1 MKKVFSN
8 SEIMHVFAQRTQRE
22 ARTTTNNVFFYG
34 NKIYSYGY
42 HYLLGEFL
50 DDNTILINDK
60 GYSVSTAKHISYLR
74 QAVSQYK
81 RFYTT
86 ETDEKYLITKLNSE
100 LEKLSKARKPEIYIS
115 SINHLFGKYCE
126 FQEFR
131 KLPINKELK
140 KIHTIANN
148 GVNLEAYKKLIQQK
162 EAKEKREKLKMFK
175 AVYADFKNYETDRI
189 YKNLTGF
196 DYLRIS
202 KDKQYIETSQEIKID
217 IIEAQKIARCI
228 KLGLDIV
235 GQKLK
240 YYTINKFD
248 KNGLVAGCHNI
259 PKTEIDYILNLI

>member
-1 MKKVFSN
+1 MKTVFSN
-8 SEIMHVFAQRTQRE
+8 SEIMHVFAQRTQSNG
-22 ARTTTNNVFFYG
+22 RTSNENVFFTG

-60 GYSVSTAKHISYLR
+60 GYSISTSKHISYLR
-74 QAVSQYK
+74 QAVSQHK

-100 LEKLSKARKPEIYIS
+100 LVKLTKAKKPEIYIS
-115 SINHLFGKYCE
+115 SINYLFAKYCE
-126 FQEFR
+126 FQEFK

-140 KIHTIANN
+140 KIHTTANN
-148 GVNLEAYKKLIQQK
+148 GANLENYKKFIQAK
-162 EAKEKREKLKMFK
+162 EAKEKREKLKKFK
-175 AVYADFKNYETDRI
+175 AIYNDFKNYETDRI
-189 YKNLTGF
+189 YKGLTGF

-202 KDKQYIETSQEIKID
+202 KDKKYIETSQEIKID
-217 IIEAQKIARCI
+217 IEEAQKIAKAI
-228 KLGLDIV
+228 KLGLNIV

-248 KNGLVAGCHNI
+248 KNGLIAGCHNI

>member
-8 SEIMHVFAQRTQRE
+8 SEIMHVFAQRTQSE

-100 LEKLSKARKPEIYIS
+100 LEKLSKARKPEIYIN
-115 SINHLFGKYCE
+115 SINYLFKKYCE
-126 FQEFR
+126 FQEFK
-131 KLPINKELK
+131 KLPINKEIN
-140 KIHTIANN
+140 KIQKTANN

-162 EAKEKREKLKMFK
+162 EAKEKREKLKKFK
-175 AVYADFKNYETDRI
+175 AVFNDFKNYETDRI
-189 YKNLTGF
+189 YKGLTGF

-202 KDKQYIETSQEIKID
+202 KCRQFIETSQEIKID
-217 IIEAQKIARCI
+217 IEDAQRIAKAI